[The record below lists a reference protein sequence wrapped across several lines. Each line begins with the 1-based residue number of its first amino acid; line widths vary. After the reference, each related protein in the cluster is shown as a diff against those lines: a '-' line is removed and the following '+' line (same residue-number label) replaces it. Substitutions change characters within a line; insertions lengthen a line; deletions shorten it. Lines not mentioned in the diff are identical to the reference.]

1 MLSDKVIVVTG
12 GGHGL
17 GDATAIELGSLGA
30 TVVVNDLGASVTGE
44 GESTEPA
51 EETAEAV
58 REAGGQAMAHFG
70 DVSDLDYTEQ
80 LVADTVDEY
89 GRVDGVVNFAG
100 ILADSISYKMTADE
114 WDRVIRVHLR
124 GHFALLRNVGAQWRE
139 RAGDGELD
147 TQRSFLCISSRAAYG
162 NIGQINYSTA
172 KAGILGMMRSA
183 AKELNLYNVRVN
195 ALIPSGYTRMIDQI
209 PEGQRPIEP
218 EDMPREKVAP
228 IVGYVM
234 SDEAED
240 VTGCTLRAIDDAIGI
255 MAEPEADRVA
265 FNEGGWSAEDIAER
279 FRETVGRGQDL
290 ERVGDMPF

>member
-1 MLSDKVIVVTG
+1 MLSDKVIIVTG

-17 GDATAIELGSLGA
+17 GEATAIELGSLGA
-30 TVVVNDLGASVTGE
+30 SVVVNDLGASVTGE
-44 GESTEPA
+44 GQSTEPA
-51 EETAEAV
+51 EETAGNV

-70 DVSDLDYTEQ
+70 DVTDLEYTEQ

-100 ILADSISYKMTADE
+100 ILADSISYKMTGDE

-139 RAGDGELD
+139 RAGDGELE
-147 TQRSFLCISSRAAYG
+147 TQRSFLCVSSRAAYG
-162 NIGQINYSTA
+162 NIGQINYSAA
-172 KAGILGMMRSA
+172 KAGILGLNRSA
-183 AKELNLYNVRVN
+183 AKELNRYNVRVN

-218 EDMPREKVAP
+218 EDMPPEKIAP
-228 IVGYVM
+228 MVGYVM

-240 VTGCTLRAIDDAIGI
+240 VTGCTLRAIDDAVGI
-255 MAEPEADRVA
+255 MAEPEADRIA
-265 FNEGGWSAEDIAER
+265 FNEGGWTAEEIAER